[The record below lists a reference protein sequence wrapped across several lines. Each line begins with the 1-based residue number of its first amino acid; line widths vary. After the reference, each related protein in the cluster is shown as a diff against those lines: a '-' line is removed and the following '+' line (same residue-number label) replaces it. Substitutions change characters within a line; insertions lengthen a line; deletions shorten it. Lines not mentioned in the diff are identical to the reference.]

1 MAIDPHAARLDL
13 WHETRDGRA
22 TLINLS
28 ENHTFRV
35 DAPTGPTVLRLHR
48 PGYQT
53 AASIRSELAWL
64 RALKTETDLPVVTPL
79 PGIDGELLQQPVP
92 GQYAVLFAFEA
103 GSEPEQGTTTLFA
116 TLGRFAAMA
125 HRHAQA
131 WQPPEGFVRP
141 AWTAATMLQPA
152 GLWGDWRRAPG
163 VAAVRELLAATEARL
178 VTDLAAYGQ
187 SPDRFGLIHAD
198 MRLAN
203 LLVADDR
210 TVLLDFDDCGT
221 GWFVYDLAAAL
232 SFIETRPETRELQDA
247 WIAAY
252 TRIRPLS
259 AADIAILPAMILLR
273 RMVLLAWIGTHA
285 ETTLAQSQAPHFAQG
300 TAALAKAW
308 LETT

>member
-1 MAIDPHAARLDL
+1 MATDPHAVRLDL

-35 DAPTGPTVLRLHR
+35 DAPTGTTVLRLHR

-64 RALKTETDLPVVTPL
+64 QALRTETDLPVVTPL
-79 PGIDGELLQQPVP
+79 PGIDGELLQELTP

-103 GSEPEQGTTTLFA
+103 GRELEQGTAALFA
-116 TLGRFAAMA
+116 TLGRFAAIA
-125 HRHAQA
+125 HRHAEA
-131 WQPPEGFVRP
+131 WQRPTGFVRP
-141 AWTAATMLQPA
+141 VWTTQSMLQPD

-163 VAAVRELLAATEARL
+163 ATAVRDLLEVTEARL
-178 VTDLAAYGQ
+178 VRDLSAYGRAQ
-187 SPDRFGLIHAD
+187 DRFGLIHAD

-203 LLVADDR
+203 LLLDGDR

-221 GWFVYDLAAAL
+221 GWFLYDLAAAL
-232 SFIETRPETRELQDA
+232 SFIETRPEAGELQDA
-247 WIAAY
+247 WLSAY
-252 TRIRPLS
+252 TSIRPLS
-259 AADIAILPAMILLR
+259 AADLAIIPAMILLR

-285 ETTLAQSQAPHFAQG
+285 ETALAQSQAPHFAGG
-300 TAALAKAW
+300 TAALARAW
-308 LETT
+308 LETA